1 MANLFRMGHEKVF
14 SKAWWLLESFHV
26 AFSLAAMIG
35 LTLLVYFFSIPNP
48 NMILIVGL
56 ITFTSFWGYPA
67 GIACGLEM
75 IGYSL
80 FFFSLDHSF
89 FRFDEVGGA
98 KLATILIGIVVT
110 VILVG
115 YLKTSTSD
123 VNARLREANQK
134 LAQTNAELEEQNL
147 TDALTGIRN
156 RYALRR
162 EMLNYLGREVLVGM
176 MDIDNFKQINDSHGH
191 LAGDQA
197 LYHIGKA
204 VREIFGIEHVFRY
217 GGDEILI
224 LLPETELKV
233 FTALMNELRSNFSEL
248 TFESQSLR
256 LTFSCGYTYGMPKE
270 KAEFIAMIEQAD
282 DSLYHVKRSGKNG
295 LNGGPFLSK

>member
-26 AFSLAAMIG
+26 AFSLVTMIG

-48 NMILIVGL
+48 NMILIAGL
-56 ITFTSFWGYPA
+56 ITFTSIWGYPA

-80 FFFSLDHSF
+80 FFFSIDHSF
-89 FRFDEVGGA
+89 FRFDSVGGA
-98 KLATILIGIVVT
+98 KLATILVGVVVT

-115 YLKTSTSD
+115 YLKTSTSN
-123 VNARLREANQK
+123 VNVRLREANAM
-134 LAQTNAELEEQNL
+134 LAQSNAELEEQNL

-176 MDIDNFKQINDSHGH
+176 MDIDNFKQINDSYGH
-191 LAGDQA
+191 LTGDQV

-204 VREIFGIEHVFRY
+204 VREIFGIEHVYRY

-233 FTALMNELRSNFSEL
+233 FTALMNELRSDSSEL
-248 TFESQSLR
+248 TFDAQSLS
-256 LTFSCGYTYGMPKE
+256 LTFSCGYTYGIPKE
-270 KAEFIAMIEQAD
+270 KEEFIAMIDQAD
-282 DSLYHVKRSGKNG
+282 DALYQVKRSGKNG
-295 LNGGPFLSK
+295 LNGGPFQSK